1 MFEDE
6 IFVFTPNGD
15 LKRLPVKAT
24 ALDFAFEIHTQV
36 GASCIGAKVNHKLVP
51 LSHELKSGDQVEIVT
66 STKQSPKEDWLNYV
80 VTSKAKSKIKS
91 SLKEEKKIAAL
102 DGKEILERKLKTLKV
117 AFSEDNLNELTKLYG
132 FKEHTEMYYQIAKD
146 KVDLS
151 KIKEIIVK
159 GGKLKHGSITASIK
173 GSLSTLV
180 STFKKKT
187 DELIIGE
194 NDKLDYKFAPCCN
207 PIPGDDIFGFITI
220 NDGIKIHRNKCPNAR
235 QLMANYAYRIIRAS
249 WRGQEYEEF
258 LTGMVFTGIDD
269 VGLVNKITN
278 IISADLNVNMKS
290 ISFDSH
296 DGIFEGRVMAYVR
309 DTEHLDNL
317 MNTLLEVDGIN
328 SIERIDH
335 EEEQQK

>member
-1 MFEDE
+1 MDEIAEKGLAAHWKYKSSNEKDGMLNSWVDKIREVLENRDADALEFIDDFKLSLFAEE

-159 GGKLKHGSITASIK
+159 GG
-173 GSLSTLV
+173 
-180 STFKKKT
+180 
-187 DELIIGE
+187 
-194 NDKLDYKFAPCCN
+194 N
-207 PIPGDDIFGFITI
+207 
-220 NDGIKIHRNKCPNAR
+220 
-235 QLMANYAYRIIRAS
+235 
-249 WRGQEYEEF
+249 
-258 LTGMVFTGIDD
+258 
-269 VGLVNKITN
+269 
-278 IISADLNVNMKS
+278 
-290 ISFDSH
+290 
-296 DGIFEGRVMAYVR
+296 
-309 DTEHLDNL
+309 
-317 MNTLLEVDGIN
+317 
-328 SIERIDH
+328 
-335 EEEQQK
+335 